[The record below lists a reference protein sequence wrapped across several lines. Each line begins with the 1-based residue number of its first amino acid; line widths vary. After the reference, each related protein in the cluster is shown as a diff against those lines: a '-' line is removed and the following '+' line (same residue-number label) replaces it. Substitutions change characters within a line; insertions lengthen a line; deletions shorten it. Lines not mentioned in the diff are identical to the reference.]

1 SDPAGAATSPPVDLL
16 ARGGG
21 GYANGADRGV
31 GETRGSTAPC
41 PRDSESGTDSR
52 GKDGSPHASDRA
64 RYRPAG
70 PTEGVRPAHRSS
82 RARRTRCARQLAGRD
97 SWRGSLPRGVAA
109 ASRKPRPERPRP
121 PRRSGARRGGA
132 ALEGVPLRFEL
143 TVRRFS

>member
-1 SDPAGAATSPPVDLL
+1 HWCAGPFGRPKEERVAIPMPAEAVARVALRRDHRVRRLDQPVHAPCHMGDGHSGDRVGASRSENASDPAGAATSPPVDLL

-64 RYRPAG
+64 RY
-70 PTEGVRPAHRSS
+70 
-82 RARRTRCARQLAGRD
+82 
-97 SWRGSLPRGVAA
+97 
-109 ASRKPRPERPRP
+109 
-121 PRRSGARRGGA
+121 
-132 ALEGVPLRFEL
+132 
-143 TVRRFS
+143 